1 MQGVS
6 RKIIAVCGMLV
17 VAAVFAVLVVPRA
30 PTTPAPAGEGRAAPP
45 SPLIDAI
52 ERAHGVR
59 VAVDAI
65 PASTWPGVTFRP
77 LEARDAHHRDRY
89 LRQLRAELDL
99 YPRAFLA
106 RSGLRAVAVVKDLAY
121 AGQQRSAVPDPYKG
135 VLYLDATCAAHDAQ
149 YERHVIHHEYFHFI
163 QGARYGT
170 PYRIDP
176 TWQSF
181 NPPGFRYGKGGA
193 TTRDAR
199 VTPLTHPAPGFINLY
214 AQSALEEDMAEVFA
228 ALRVPAE
235 RKLIERWAREDEVL
249 GKKIAYLEAFFDEY
263 GRGDVAASPPASVGA
278 R

>member
-1 MQGVS
+1 MS
-6 RKIIAVCGMLV
+6 RKAITVGGMLLTAV
-17 VAAVFAVLVVPRA
+17 VLAVLFVPRTPTTQQPTRLGVAAPLVTLV
-30 PTTPAPAGEGRAAPP
+30 
-45 SPLIDAI
+45 DVI

-77 LEARDAHHRDRY
+77 LEPRDAHHRDRY
-89 LRQLRAELDL
+89 LRQLRTELDL
-99 YPRAFLA
+99 YPRAFLS
-106 RSGLRAVAVVKDLAY
+106 RSGLRTVAVVKDLAY

-228 ALRVPAE
+228 ALRVPPE
-235 RKLIERWAREDEVL
+235 RKLIQQWARQDDVL
-249 GKKIAYLEAFFDEY
+249 RKKI
-263 GRGDVAASPPASVGA
+263 
-278 R
+278 